1 MMALFDEDRRGYII
15 GAAAALAAVAVFREF
30 GAEFRDL
37 GRPLAKATIK
47 SGLSLIDRGRELA
60 AHLGE
65 VFEDLVIEARLELDE
80 HETQG
85 EHAAAMP
92 ADAERPREV

>member
-1 MMALFDEDRRGYII
+1 VI
-15 GAAAALAAVAVFREF
+15 GAAAALAAVAVIREF

-60 AHLGE
+60 AHMGE
-65 VFEDLVIEARLELDE
+65 VFEDLVIEARLELDDE
-80 HETQG
+80 HKAQA
-85 EHAAAMP
+85 EHAIP
-92 ADAERPREV
+92 ADAEPSREVH